1 MSESDAARRADEL
14 AAASGVHTVEVV
26 FPDTWG
32 ILRGKRLPASQ
43 FGKKTGSGLQIANA
57 AFIWDPLCGIFDVE
71 FANADTGYPD
81 MIAWPDPSTF
91 RPLTWREG
99 TAMAMMDCREKD
111 GRPVELDPRHL
122 VRTAVERLAQHG
134 YEATV
139 ATEIEFYLCDDDWQP
154 LQDEIQCY
162 SITKGAELEPVLSD
176 IRRKVE
182 AFGIVLEACNTEY
195 GPAQIEINMKYGS
208 PLQVADDTAIF
219 KSAVKEIARQHGVRA
234 TFMSKPFPGYSG
246 NGTHIHLSLRDADGE
261 NVFAPRDLDGDGFL
275 TNALMRRCVA
285 GLLAHQLEIAAI
297 ASPTVNAYK
306 RFEDYS
312 FAPTYLNWGGDNR
325 GVAIRCVADAGPA
338 TRIEVRT
345 GSADANPWILIAA
358 QLMAVCDALETD
370 HELPPMCDSDGY
382 AVQERPLMPRTLQ
395 DSINHLREGRLLRD
409 AFGDVFW
416 TNTLEL
422 LQHEVDEFAKQVT
435 DWEKNRYMEVS

>member
-1 MSESDAARRADEL
+1 M
-14 AAASGVHTVEVV
+14 HTVEVV

-43 FGKKTGSGLQIANA
+43 FGKKTASGLQIANA
-57 AFIWDPLCGIFDVE
+57 AYIWDPLCGIFEVE

-81 MIAWPDPSTF
+81 MIATPDPSTF
-91 RPLTWREG
+91 RTLTWRDG

-122 VRTAVERLAQHG
+122 VRTAVERLAKLG

-139 ATEIEFYLCDDDWQP
+139 ATEIEFYLCDESWTP
-154 LQDEIQCY
+154 LHPEIQCY
-162 SITKGAELEPVLSD
+162 GITKGAELEPVLSD

-182 AFGIVLEACNTEY
+182 AFGIVLEACNSEY
-195 GPAQIEINMKYGS
+195 GPAQVEINMKYGE

-234 TFMSKPFPGYSG
+234 TFMSKPFPGFSG
-246 NGTHIHLSLRDADGE
+246 NGTHIHVSLRDASGE
-261 NVFAPRDLDGDGFL
+261 NVFATRDLDDPFF

-285 GLLAHQLEIAAI
+285 GVLAHQLEIAAI
-297 ASPTVNAYK
+297 ASPTINAYK

-325 GVAIRCVADAGPA
+325 GVAIRCVVDQGPA
-338 TRIEVRT
+338 TRIEIRT
-345 GSADANPWILIAA
+345 GSADASPWLLIAA
-358 QLMAVCDALETD
+358 QLAAVCDALETE
-370 HELPPMCDSDGY
+370 HELPPICQGDGY
-382 AVQERPLMPRTLQ
+382 AIQDRPMMPRTLQ
-395 DSINHLREGRLLRD
+395 DAINLMREGRLLRE
-409 AFGDVFW
+409 AFGDVFV
-416 TNTLEL
+416 TNTLAL
-422 LQHEVDEFAKQVT
+422 LQHEVDEFSKQVT

>member
-1 MSESDAARRADEL
+1 MSRDEAAGQAAEL
-14 AAASGVHTVEVV
+14 AADSGVHTVEVV

-43 FGKKTGSGLQIANA
+43 FGKKTGSGLQLANA
-57 AFIWDPLCGIFDVE
+57 AFIWDPLCGIFEVE

-81 MIAWPDPSTF
+81 MIGWPDPSTF
-91 RPLTWREG
+91 RELTWREG

-122 VRTAVERLAQHG
+122 VRTAVDRLAKLG

-139 ATEIEFYLCDDDWQP
+139 ATELEFYLCDESWKP
-154 LQDEIQCY
+154 LHDEIQCY
-162 SITKGAELEPVLSD
+162 AITKGAELEPILSD

-182 AFGIVLEACNTEY
+182 AFGIVVEACNTEY
-195 GPAQIEINMKYGS
+195 GPAQIEINLKYGD

-234 TFMSKPFPGYSG
+234 TFMSKPFPGFSG
-246 NGTHIHLSLRDADGE
+246 NGTHIHVSLRDKNGDNA
-261 NVFAPRDLDGDGFL
+261 FAPRDLDDPFF

-297 ASPTVNAYK
+297 ASPTINAYK

-325 GVAIRCVADAGPA
+325 GVAIRCVVDAGAA

-358 QLMAVCDALETD
+358 QLAAVCDAIETD
-370 HELPPMCDSDGY
+370 HELPPICTGDGY
-382 AVQERPLMPRTLQ
+382 APQDRPLMPRTLQ
-395 DSINHLREGRLLRD
+395 DAIHLMRDGSLLRD
-409 AFGDVFW
+409 AFGEVFV
-416 TNTLEL
+416 TNTLAL
-422 LQHEVDEFAKQVT
+422 LQHEVDEFNRQVT
-435 DWEKNRYMEVS
+435 DWEKNRYMEVT